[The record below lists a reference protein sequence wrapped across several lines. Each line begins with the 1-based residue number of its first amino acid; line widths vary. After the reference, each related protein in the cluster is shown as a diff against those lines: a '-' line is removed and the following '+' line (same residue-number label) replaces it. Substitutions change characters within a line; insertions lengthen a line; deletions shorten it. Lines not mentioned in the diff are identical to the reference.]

1 MRPNGFRLPAGL
13 VLPGLLPQRAAK
25 SRATRLIEQP
35 QFGANPGALRM
46 FLYVPPALPKKA
58 PLVVMLHGCTQ
69 NAALYDDGAGWSV
82 LAARAG
88 FAVLAPEQSIDNNM
102 KGCFNWFLPGDTARG
117 EGEAASI
124 RQMIA
129 HAVTAHDLD
138 PARIFITGLSAGGG
152 MTAAMLG
159 AYPELFAG
167 GAIIAGLP
175 AGAAANVAEALHH
188 MRNPA
193 SRTPTEWAARVPGTA
208 HHSGPW
214 PRLSIWQGDA
224 DAVVHPANADAL
236 IAQWLHLHGL
246 DPDSAQESA
255 EGRHRRRFW
264 TGRDGKV
271 MVEAFTLAGMGH
283 GTPVKTRPRSA
294 MPDPHFPAVGIS
306 STARIA
312 AFWGIATQEQE
323 ETHKAAPRSAPHLVG
338 GSVRAVI
345 QRALQSAGLL
355 KT

>member
-13 VLPGLLPQRAAK
+13 VLPGLAP
-25 SRATRLIEQP
+25 SRAKPSRLIEQHP
-35 QFGANPGALRM
+35 FGPNPGALRM
-46 FLYVPPALPKKA
+46 FLYVPPGLPKNA
-58 PLVVMLHGCTQ
+58 PLVVILHGCTQ
-69 NAALYDDGAGWSV
+69 NAALYDDGAGWSA

-88 FAVLAPEQSIDNNM
+88 FAVLAPQQSTDNNI
-102 KGCFNWFLPGDTARG
+102 KGCFNWFLPGDTMRG

-129 HAVTAHDLD
+129 YAVTKHDLD
-138 PARIFITGLSAGGG
+138 LGRIFITGLSAGGA

-167 GAIIAGLP
+167 GAVIAGLP
-175 AGAAANVAEALHH
+175 VGSAANVPEALNS

-193 SRTPTEWAARVPGTA
+193 SRAPAEWAARVRGA
-208 HHSGPW
+208 AKHAGPW

-224 DAVVHPANADAL
+224 DTVVHPANAEAL

-246 DPDSAQESA
+246 DPAGVQEDA
-255 EGRHRRRFW
+255 VGRHHRRVW
-264 TGRDGKV
+264 TGKDGKV
-271 MVEAFTLAGMGH
+271 AVEAFTLAGMGH
-283 GTPVKTRPRSA
+283 GTPVKTRPRGAITDS
-294 MPDPHFPAVGIS
+294 HFPAVGIS

-312 AFWGIATQEQE
+312 AFWGIASQEQE
-323 ETHKAAPRSAPHLVG
+323 EAHKAAPRSAPHLVG

-345 QRALQSAGLL
+345 QRALQAAGLL